1 METPTTDQIRD
12 AWDGLAEG
20 FDEFVTPL
28 TIEIGEEAV
37 QRLGVRPGVRVLD
50 VAAGSGALALPAA
63 RLGAQV
69 LATDISPTMVERL
82 DGRAREEG
90 LSTLESAVMDG
101 QDLDLADDTFDLA
114 VSLNG
119 VSLFGDLARGLG
131 EMVRVTKPGGRALI
145 AAFMP
150 PPKTEFIAIFVG
162 ALQATIP
169 GFTGLPTDPPP
180 LPFQVSDP
188 TAMRRRLGDAGLT
201 DIHVDTAVLDMEVGS
216 ADAYW
221 DAFVHSNPIGA
232 MLVAD
237 LTEAQQE
244 EVRQVLDRM
253 LRERS
258 GGTPSAVLSN
268 EVIMGIGAK
277 ERGAAS

>member
-1 METPTTDQIRD
+1 MNAPTTEQIRD
-12 AWDGLAEG
+12 AWDGLAAG

-28 TIEIGEEAV
+28 TIKFGEEAV
-37 QRLGVRPGVRVLD
+37 QRLGVRPGMRVLD

-69 LATDISPTMVERL
+69 LATDIAPTMVERL
-82 DGRAREEG
+82 DWRARKEE

-101 QDLDLADDTFDLA
+101 QELDLTDDTFDLA

-119 VSLFGDLARGLG
+119 VSLFGDFARGLG
-131 EMVRVTKPGGRALI
+131 EMVRVTKPGGRVLI
-145 AAFMP
+145 AAFLP
-150 PPKTEFIAIFVG
+150 PPKMEFLAVFLG
-162 ALQATIP
+162 ALQATVP
-169 GFTGLPTDPPP
+169 DFAGLPTDPPP

-188 TAMRRRLGDAGLT
+188 AVIRRRLEDAGLA
-201 DIHVDTAVLDMEVGS
+201 DIEVDTTTLDMEVGS
-216 ADAYW
+216 VDDYW

-237 LTEAQQE
+237 LTEAQRDE
-244 EVRQVLDRM
+244 ARQVLDRM

-258 GGTPSAVLSN
+258 GGTRSAVLSN
-268 EVIMGIGAK
+268 EVIMGIGTK
-277 ERGAAS
+277 